1 MISMVVL
8 DLDGTLLAQDHRT
21 VPSSAVRLLA
31 ELARSGVHIVPASGR
46 ALGLME
52 HELQQLPFVR
62 CVVSSNG
69 ASVFDRSAQ
78 QPVVRRKTIPACRAV
93 DIYTLLDRYELSFE
107 LYHGGKA
114 YLERSRLKK
123 FRQSFSADFAAHLLA
138 HTCLVDS
145 LVPLFEDGS
154 IEKFNVSGV
163 SAGDRAEITG
173 FLSRFDDLTLTSSL
187 EGNLEVT
194 AAGVSKANA
203 LIWLTDVLGV
213 LSCDVVAFGDS
224 GNDVGMLSWAGMSYA
239 MGNGTEEVKAAARW
253 VARSNANDGV
263 ATALR
268 SLMSRGGP
276 RSLPPVQPRSQ
287 RHDVPWTREPAR

>member
-1 MISMVVL
+1 
-8 DLDGTLLAQDHRT
+8 
-21 VPSSAVRLLA
+21 
-31 ELARSGVHIVPASGR
+31 
-46 ALGLME
+46 
-52 HELQQLPFVR
+52 
-62 CVVSSNG
+62 VVSSNG

-78 QPVVRRKTIPACRAV
+78 QPVVRRMTMPACRAV

-107 LYHGGKA
+107 LYHSGKA
-114 YLERSRLKK
+114 YLERNRLQK

-138 HTCLVDS
+138 RTCLVDS
-145 LVPLFEDGS
+145 LVPLFQDGS

-163 SAGDRAEITG
+163 SAGDRVEIAG

-203 LIWLTDVLGV
+203 LAWLADALGV
-213 LSCDVVAFGDS
+213 TSGDVVAFGDS
-224 GNDVGMLSWAGMSYA
+224 GNDVGMLRWAGMSYA

-253 VARSNANDGV
+253 VTGSNANDGV

-268 SLMSRGGP
+268 SLMSRGEP
-276 RSLPPVQPRSQ
+276 RSVPRGQPHPQ
-287 RHDVPWTREPAR
+287 RPDVPSTWEPAR